1 MWPDKRGLNP
11 QQKVMLLGVGA
22 GRRRLIT
29 IGSRLASNNDGS
41 ASVHPDTL
49 TLIPQREQEHDGAQ
63 RREKGVVDICR
74 CAPAWW
80 GAEQRLLSSI
90 SRLAG
95 LGRHPSASHWSHS
108 SVRLDEITFKW
119 RPSAARTS
127 RWTGAECRAQLLSAS
142 SAQRY
147 HKEYDV
153 LNEDRE

>member
-74 CAPAWW
+74 CAPA
-80 GAEQRLLSSI
+80 
-90 SRLAG
+90 
-95 LGRHPSASHWSHS
+95 
-108 SVRLDEITFKW
+108 
-119 RPSAARTS
+119 
-127 RWTGAECRAQLLSAS
+127 
-142 SAQRY
+142 
-147 HKEYDV
+147 
-153 LNEDRE
+153 